1 MNKRNSVLA
10 VLAVLG
16 GISATPPALAV
27 DDDSVNSWGRWGQL
41 VAPAAGPEVQIQPAV
56 LVTNQVSRDL
66 RPEEASAL
74 GPTVLAPILQPVV
87 ALPTGLEDVTDRII
101 DEPIGVIQPTPAPP
115 PPANFPPL
123 LDVTD
128 AGAGPVVTAPPSSAP
143 PPPIGFPFGAVD
155 Q

>member
-66 RPEEASAL
+66 RPEEGAAFSRQ
-74 GPTVLAPILQPVV
+74 VLALQADGGSGGITPLPVV
-87 ALPTGLEDVTDRII
+87 ELPVEIPGGGNPPVGTPGIDRPGRVAIPT
-101 DEPIGVIQPTPAPP
+101 EVGGNELPPGGSPGIGRPP
-115 PPANFPPL
+115 RG
-123 LDVTD
+123 DR
-128 AGAGPVVTAPPSSAP
+128 
-143 PPPIGFPFGAVD
+143 
-155 Q
+155 